1 MNSYFAKLNPSE
13 RRFVVGVTTVLFLV
27 VNIFFVWPHF
37 SDWDMY
43 QTRLARAQTKLT
55 TYQTAINQVPR
66 MEAEVK
72 KMQSEGSEV
81 PPEDQATDF
90 LRTIQAHMAQT
101 GVGFVGNS
109 RQIGS
114 TNLFFME
121 QRQTIQVQATDQQL
135 VNFLYTLGSGN
146 SLIRVRDLSV
156 RPDPNHYTLN
166 ASITLMA
173 SYQKK
178 TPAKSQ
184 PGKAASPIKK

>member
-1 MNSYFAKLNPSE
+1 MNSYLAKLNPSE
-13 RRFVVGVTTVLFLV
+13 RRFVIGVAVLFFVV
-27 VNIFFVWPHF
+27 VNYLFVWPHF

-43 QTRLARAQTKLT
+43 QSRLARAQTKLT
-55 TYQTAINQVPR
+55 TWETAIAAAPR

-81 PPEDQATDF
+81 PPEDQATEF
-90 LRTIQAHMAQT
+90 LRIIQSQAAQT
-101 GVGFVGNS
+101 GVGFIGNS

-114 TNLFFME
+114 TNQFFME

-135 VNFLYTLGSGN
+135 VNFLYNLGAGN

-156 RPDPNHYTLN
+156 RPDPNHFTLN

-178 TPAKSQ
+178 APLKPGAAPAATPN
-184 PGKAASPIKK
+184 KK